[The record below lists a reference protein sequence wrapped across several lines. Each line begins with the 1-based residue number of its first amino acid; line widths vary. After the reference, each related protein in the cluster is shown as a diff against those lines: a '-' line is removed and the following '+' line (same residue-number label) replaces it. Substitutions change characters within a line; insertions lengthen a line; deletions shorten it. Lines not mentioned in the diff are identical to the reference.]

1 MADTAKDRL
10 IDKIKKLLAVTSEA
24 GATEAEAVA
33 AALAAQRLMV
43 AHDISEREL
52 WAEVPEVIEEI
63 SVGSVRMDWKKSL
76 LSVVARSY
84 RCSCYLNGGGKT
96 FQGIFVGRSSDAS
109 AAKLVFDSLAN
120 LGQKLSKKAGE
131 ARKQQAAQAQ
141 ANLYVHESLK
151 EDYVKRW
158 LNQEAAKARTSFL
171 AGFVSGVASVLDKQT
186 RELLVLVPSEVADY
200 MDNMNLTS
208 HKQRKKSYSCDAY
221 EQGRLEGAAA
231 VASGRVEDGQNPCL
245 VA

>member
-1 MADTAKDRL
+1 MTDTAKDRL

-84 RCSCYLNGGGKT
+84 RCSCYLAGGGKT

-109 AAKLVFDSLAN
+109 AAKLVFESLAN

-131 ARKQQAAQAQ
+131 ARKQEAAQAQ
-141 ANLYVHESLK
+141 ADLYGYESLK

-158 LNQEAAKARTSFL
+158 LNQEAAKTRTSFL

-200 MDNMNLTS
+200 MDDMNLTS
-208 HKQRKKSYSCDAY
+208 HKRRKKSYGSDAY
-221 EQGRLEGAAA
+221 ERGRLEGAAA
-231 VASGRVEDGQNPCL
+231 VASERVEDGQNPRL